1 LSPWWSGFA
10 MCSLP
15 SPEHDYLLVYKPPN
29 RFIPLPLTND
39 HARGRPF
46 RLARVSP
53 FSNLSTSRIVNK
65 ASHSSTPRERTSRD
79 PPRVNG
85 SSRTAPPDLVPG
97 LGDHHPTKIPPSIL
111 ASCPALRPFHL
122 PPDRGFLGP
131 YLPLPGDPLP
141 HGYNDTDFSG
151 QTLTAY
157 LSLRPPRL
165 ARPRRILPPSGP

>member
-1 LSPWWSGFA
+1 

-46 RLARVSP
+46 RLARVSR

-79 PPRVNG
+79 PPRVAG
-85 SSRTAPPDLVPG
+85 SSRHRPLQIIPG
-97 LGDHHPTKIPPSIL
+97 FGDTPLTSRPRPFQVVRSFTSL
-111 ASCPALRPFHL
+111 PASALERGSLRPF
-122 PPDRGFLGP
+122 
-131 YLPLPGDPLP
+131 YCPGTLP
-141 HGYNDTDFSG
+141 HAYTENGPRDG
-151 QTLTAY
+151 PALTAY
-157 LSLRPPRL
+157 LSLKVSSQPQSWRMLSHSDPQ
-165 ARPRRILPPSGP
+165 PSGA